1 MLKKCGLGLVFVGA
15 LMFGV
20 CTVNTVLVDSVM
32 ATSHEKGK
40 SVDIGQIV
48 DIAQIPDV
56 VRTAI
61 EKETAGSTVK
71 EIVKKEADGKVC
83 YAVNCVK
90 GGIEKTVKF
99 TEAGA
104 VVASDGK
111 KADIAHP
118 QSPEGSAGGFG
129 GVESDGKKVDI
140 AQVPAV
146 VKAAIEKET
155 AGGNI
160 GEIVKKEADGKV
172 CYAVEYVKDG
182 MKKTLKLTEAGAV
195 VASEDVNQPHTWDF
209 PGKLTEKGDVVASDE
224 KKADIAPPQSPEGSA
239 GGFGVVA
246 SDGKRVDIAQ
256 VPAVVKAT
264 IEKETA
270 GGTVKGIVK
279 KEADG
284 KVCYAV
290 ECVKDGM
297 EKTLHIMYKV
307 IDGGIYVEYIK
318 DGMEK
323 TVGFT
328 EAGSVVAGK
337 GKKGEIVQVPAVAK
351 AAIEKETA
359 GGTIK
364 GIVKKEA
371 DSVVADKGEKVDI
384 AQVTAVVKAAI
395 EKEIAGGTIKEIVK
409 KETDGKVCYA
419 VKYVKDG
426 MEKTAEFTEEGKRQ

>member
-1 MLKKCGLGLVFVGA
+1 MLKKCGVGLAFIGA

-20 CTVNTVLVDSVM
+20 CTVKTVLAGSVM
-32 ATSHEKGK
+32 ANHE
-40 SVDIGQIV
+40 
-48 DIAQIPDV
+48 
-56 VRTAI
+56 
-61 EKETAGSTVK
+61 E
-71 EIVKKEADGKVC
+71 
-83 YAVNCVK
+83 
-90 GGIEKTVKF
+90 GG
-99 TEAGA
+99 
-104 VVASDGK
+104 
-111 KADIAHP
+111 
-118 QSPEGSAGGFG
+118 
-129 GVESDGKKVDI
+129 KVDI

-146 VKAAIEKET
+146 VKAA
-155 AGGNI
+155 
-160 GEIVKKEADGKV
+160 
-172 CYAVEYVKDG
+172 
-182 MKKTLKLTEAGAV
+182 
-195 VASEDVNQPHTWDF
+195 
-209 PGKLTEKGDVVASDE
+209 
-224 KKADIAPPQSPEGSA
+224 
-239 GGFGVVA
+239 
-246 SDGKRVDIAQ
+246 
-256 VPAVVKAT
+256 

-290 ECVKDGM
+290 EYVKDGM

-337 GKKGEIVQVPAVAK
+337 GEKVGIAQVPAVAK

-384 AQVTAVVKAAI
+384 AQVPAVVKAAI

-409 KETDGKVCYA
+409 KEADGKVCYA

-426 MEKTAEFTEEGKRQ
+426 MEKTAEFTEEGKRR